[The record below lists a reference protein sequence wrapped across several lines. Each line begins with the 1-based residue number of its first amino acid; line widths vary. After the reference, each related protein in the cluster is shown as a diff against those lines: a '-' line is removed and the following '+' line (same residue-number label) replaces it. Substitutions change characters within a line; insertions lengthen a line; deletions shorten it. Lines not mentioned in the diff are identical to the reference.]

1 MFRCSSVFIS
11 NYFKEAQIRTESG
24 LEKLQHIITEIL
36 TKTHRD
42 ICSSSPENV
51 QTIELLRRITEIAL
65 SRRRGGGLRRESS
78 PRYFQFLFC
87 QCCVAHCVPGF
98 LGNFLSLSRPEKVF
112 ICRLYQIQRKH
123 CGAQQKENR

>member
-1 MFRCSSVFIS
+1 MFRWSSVFIS
-11 NYFKEAQIRTESG
+11 NYFKEAQNRTESG

-65 SRRRGGGLRRESS
+65 SSATAAHNVLLLSVQKQKKSRRAQERKLAEI
-78 PRYFQFLFC
+78 F
-87 QCCVAHCVPGF
+87 
-98 LGNFLSLSRPEKVF
+98 SLSINVVSGRVCQVF
-112 ICRLYQIQRKH
+112 GQLF
-123 CGAQQKENR
+123 EFVST